1 MRPAT
6 KCYMALIS
14 VLGLCTGVFCAYR
27 FLLVLSG
34 PWNLS
39 YTGVFLVLLLFAW
52 GSCCLPLYLREDCTV
67 DLSFI
72 SILATILIL
81 GPEAAVLIKLVTSPF
96 VVIPSPDGKSREHIF
111 NTAPSKTLFNLGN
124 HSISYAVGGLAYYA
138 VGGRPG
144 DIALP
149 YVLLPAVLFIVVA
162 MIANVVVILLYFML
176 SQHVKLYPTVFQMF
190 SSLAPS
196 IVLSAP
202 IGYFLAFLLKLDAGP
217 WLAILFM
224 LPLLLARYS
233 FKLYLDSQKH
243 QIHVIQTLAAALEAK
258 DPYTEGHST
267 RVRRYAVQLAEQMG
281 LSSKRVQKLSTAAVF
296 HDIGK
301 IGIPDSILQKPG
313 ALTPEE
319 RAVIQTHP
327 AKGVRILEN
336 LDGYEA
342 IIPLVLHHH
351 EFYDGRGYPD
361 GTCGEE
367 LPIETYILGAA
378 DAYDAITSDR
388 PYRRGR
394 TPLQAAAIL
403 REEAGKQF
411 HPQVAVTLAEL
422 AEDGLLEHSARLDE
436 EQVPC

>member
-1 MRPAT
+1 M
-6 KCYMALIS
+6 
-14 VLGLCTGVFCAYR
+14 
-27 FLLVLSG
+27 
-34 PWNLS
+34 
-39 YTGVFLVLLLFAW
+39 
-52 GSCCLPLYLREDCTV
+52 
-67 DLSFI
+67 
-72 SILATILIL
+72 
-81 GPEAAVLIKLVTSPF
+81 
-96 VVIPSPDGKSREHIF
+96 
-111 NTAPSKTLFNLGN
+111 
-124 HSISYAVGGLAYYA
+124 GGLAYYA

-281 LSSKRVQKLSTAAVF
+281 LSSKRVQTLSTAAVF

-422 AEDGLLEHSARLDE
+422 AEDGLLERSARLDE

>member
-1 MRPAT
+1 
-6 KCYMALIS
+6 
-14 VLGLCTGVFCAYR
+14 
-27 FLLVLSG
+27 
-34 PWNLS
+34 
-39 YTGVFLVLLLFAW
+39 
-52 GSCCLPLYLREDCTV
+52 
-67 DLSFI
+67 
-72 SILATILIL
+72 
-81 GPEAAVLIKLVTSPF
+81 
-96 VVIPSPDGKSREHIF
+96 
-111 NTAPSKTLFNLGN
+111 
-124 HSISYAVGGLAYYA
+124 
-138 VGGRPG
+138 
-144 DIALP
+144 
-149 YVLLPAVLFIVVA
+149 
-162 MIANVVVILLYFML
+162 
-176 SQHVKLYPTVFQMF
+176 
-190 SSLAPS
+190 
-196 IVLSAP
+196 
-202 IGYFLAFLLKLDAGP
+202 
-217 WLAILFM
+217 
-224 LPLLLARYS
+224 
-233 FKLYLDSQKH
+233 
-243 QIHVIQTLAAALEAK
+243 
-258 DPYTEGHST
+258 
-267 RVRRYAVQLAEQMG
+267 MG

-422 AEDGLLEHSARLDE
+422 AEDGLLERSARLDE

>member
-176 SQHVKLYPTVFQMF
+176 SQ
-190 SSLAPS
+190 
-196 IVLSAP
+196 
-202 IGYFLAFLLKLDAGP
+202 
-217 WLAILFM
+217 
-224 LPLLLARYS
+224 
-233 FKLYLDSQKH
+233 
-243 QIHVIQTLAAALEAK
+243 
-258 DPYTEGHST
+258 
-267 RVRRYAVQLAEQMG
+267 
-281 LSSKRVQKLSTAAVF
+281 
-296 HDIGK
+296 
-301 IGIPDSILQKPG
+301 
-313 ALTPEE
+313 
-319 RAVIQTHP
+319 
-327 AKGVRILEN
+327 
-336 LDGYEA
+336 
-342 IIPLVLHHH
+342 LV
-351 EFYDGRGYPD
+351 
-361 GTCGEE
+361 
-367 LPIETYILGAA
+367 
-378 DAYDAITSDR
+378 
-388 PYRRGR
+388 
-394 TPLQAAAIL
+394 
-403 REEAGKQF
+403 
-411 HPQVAVTLAEL
+411 
-422 AEDGLLEHSARLDE
+422 
-436 EQVPC
+436 